1 MVPMYHWCVLRWF
14 VRTQA
19 AVKRVKPMDTSN
31 SGIHRCLKPDFNG
44 LHLSLTNVSNV
55 LYTKEQLAR
64 PLIVG
69 MMFNRL

>member
-1 MVPMYHWCVLRWF
+1 MRWF

-19 AVKRVKPMDTSN
+19 VVKRVKPMDTSN
-31 SGIHRCLKPDFNG
+31 SGIHRCLRPDFNG
-44 LHLSLTNVSNV
+44 LHLRLTNVWNV
-55 LYTKEQLAR
+55 SYTKEQLAR